1 MFFSATSPLSRAIFC
16 VYPYASPSPAERVCP
31 HLHCCFLRVTDIS
44 YSYCFLTFFV
54 QFLTEK
60 LICCHLSIENSEMK
74 SESDVEYT
82 IKQPDLTD
90 VPTQS
95 AKNLADGT
103 IIVGENDTSDKEI
116 EIEKEDTVRFF
127 LLEKIIFDSFDEIL
141 FHFPTGPVTFNSF

>member
-1 MFFSATSPLSRAIFC
+1 M
-16 VYPYASPSPAERVCP
+16 
-31 HLHCCFLRVTDIS
+31 
-44 YSYCFLTFFV
+44 